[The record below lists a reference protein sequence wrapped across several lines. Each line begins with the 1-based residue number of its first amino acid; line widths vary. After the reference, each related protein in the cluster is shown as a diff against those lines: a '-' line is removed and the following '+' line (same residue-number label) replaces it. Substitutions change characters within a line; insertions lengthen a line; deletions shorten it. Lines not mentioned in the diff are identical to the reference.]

1 MAMRNLRIIMPVKD
15 AAKTAVEALE
25 ALKPA
30 TADLICEVIVYDDF
44 STDENSL
51 LLREACSRLGF
62 TFVSLSELTNHPSPN
77 YLLVL
82 QREQEICCK
91 EGNTGLVIVESDVF
105 VTPETLVCLKA
116 EAGARPDSGIVAAVT
131 TDEEGRINYPYLYA
145 KRKKGKNLDTRRHL
159 SFCCSLLTPQLLEK
173 VDFQNLDSSKD
184 WFDVTISH
192 LSLEAG
198 LHNWLLCTLPVV
210 HKPHQSRPWKQLKY
224 KNPLLYYW
232 RKFTHGFDKI

>member
-1 MAMRNLRIIMPVKD
+1 M
-15 AAKTAVEALE
+15 TTSALTRTLYCC
-25 ALKPA
+25 AKPA
-30 TADLICEVIVYDDF
+30 ADWD
-44 STDENSL
+44 SPSSASANSPTTP
-51 LLREACSRLGF
+51 RRTISSCSNANKRSVARKA
-62 TFVSLSELTNHPSPN
+62 T
-77 YLLVL
+77 
-82 QREQEICCK
+82 
-91 EGNTGLVIVESDVF
+91 LVIVESDVF